1 MEVGIP
7 LSSWERDSGHP
18 SGLIPIDGA
27 ADGGSMHWT
36 SLVMVVLLGWL
47 GVALAVGTLV
57 GHGISLGAERDSR

>member
-1 MEVGIP
+1 
-7 LSSWERDSGHP
+7 
-18 SGLIPIDGA
+18 
-27 ADGGSMHWT
+27 MHWT